1 MTIRSYIFCFL
12 LFAYGVILGHE
23 VVYGHHT
30 SGGNNCH
37 QHTSGPCENHDED
50 SGHLPCLFDL
60 NPHVASNG
68 PDLNPTITDF
78 DLNGLDSFLIAGLVG
93 IKKVRD
99 CDSLPPDRE
108 KIELYNFQGSRSHCL
123 RGPPLA

>member
-1 MTIRSYIFCFL
+1 
-12 LFAYGVILGHE
+12 
-23 VVYGHHT
+23 
-30 SGGNNCH
+30 
-37 QHTSGPCENHDED
+37 
-50 SGHLPCLFDL
+50 
-60 NPHVASNG
+60 
-68 PDLNPTITDF
+68 LNPTITDF